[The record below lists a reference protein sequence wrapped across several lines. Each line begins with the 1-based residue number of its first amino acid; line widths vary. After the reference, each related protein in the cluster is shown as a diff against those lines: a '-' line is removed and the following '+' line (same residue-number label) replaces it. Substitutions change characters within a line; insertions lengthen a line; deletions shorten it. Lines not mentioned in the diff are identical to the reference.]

1 MLPLLKFASEGDTEL
16 MQRELERGENVNLQD
31 ENGRTALMYAS
42 STGFTGNVEI
52 LLQYNA
58 NVNLRENKN
67 GWTALHIASIFGYTG
82 VFELLIKHNAVV
94 NLEDKNGWTA
104 LAFASRFGHIEI
116 LRMILQSN
124 NDFNVDIVFPM
135 YQHIKRRT

>member
-16 MQRELERGENVNLQD
+16 MQRELERGEDVNLQD
-31 ENGRTALMYAS
+31 ENDRTALMYAS
-42 STGFTGNVEI
+42 LTGFTGNVEI

-58 NVNLRENKN
+58 NVNLREKQN
-67 GWTALHIASIFGYTG
+67 GWTALHIASICGYPG
-82 VFELLIKHNAVV
+82 IFELLIKHNAVV

-124 NDFNVDIVFPM
+124 NHFNVDIVFPM
-135 YQHIKRRT
+135 YQYIKPRT